1 MSPSGYVAWS
11 LALAGALWWPVG
23 RIVWVMAVR
32 RLERRLDRKLDEAE
46 VAAQRRRAW
55 LLALPLCLIFS
66 GLFNLRLLQG

>member
-1 MSPSGYVAWS
+1 MNQSGYVAWS
-11 LALAGALWWPVG
+11 MALAAALWWPVG

-32 RLERRLDRKLDEAE
+32 RLERRLGRSLDPTE

-55 LLALPLCLIFS
+55 LLALPLCLVFS